1 MNQSPIRIEQSL
13 QKRIATGGKC
23 LVPYI
28 TGGFDGYIEAIYAA
42 AESGAD
48 AIEIGIP
55 FSDPVMDGP
64 TIQKAN
70 DIVLAKKI
78 SPMDI
83 LQEIRD
89 LDIEIPLAVMTYY
102 NIVYR
107 FGLERFAN
115 ALYESGISGAIL
127 PDLPLNEAAYWLDAA
142 SENGTETVLLA
153 APTTTDIRLE
163 DLCAQSKG
171 FVYAVWLLGITGVRA
186 ELARSAVVIAG
197 RCKAITDKPVLVG
210 VGIGTPQQAKE
221 VSEVADG
228 CIVGSAIVQ
237 KLLDN
242 EGAEAVGT
250 FVADIR
256 GVLDEL

>member
-1 MNQSPIRIEQSL
+1 MSKSPLRIEESL
-13 QKRIATGGKC
+13 RKRIGGGGKC

-28 TGGFDGYIEAIYAA
+28 TGGFEGYVEAIYAA
-42 AESGAD
+42 AEAGAD

-70 DIVLAKKI
+70 DVVLAQKI
-78 SPMDI
+78 SPLDI

-89 LDIEIPLAVMTYY
+89 LDIGIPLAVMTYY

-115 ALYESGISGAIL
+115 ALSESGISGAIL
-127 PDLPLNEAAYWLDAA
+127 PDLPLNEAGTWVDAA
-142 SENGTETVLLA
+142 SANGTETILLA
-153 APTTTDIRLE
+153 APTTTDERLE
-163 DLCAQSKG
+163 ALCEQSKG
-171 FVYAVWLLGITGVRA
+171 FVYAVGLLGITGVRA
-186 ELARSAVVIAG
+186 ELAKSAVVIAG
-197 RCKAITDKPVLVG
+197 RCKAFTDKPVLVG
-210 VGIGTPQQAKE
+210 VGIGTPEQAKE

-237 KLLDN
+237 KLLDG
-242 EGAEAVGT
+242 EGPESVGT
-250 FVADIR
+250 FVAAIR
-256 GVLDEL
+256 SALDES

>member
-1 MNQSPIRIEQSL
+1 
-13 QKRIATGGKC
+13 
-23 LVPYI
+23 
-28 TGGFDGYIEAIYAA
+28 
-42 AESGAD
+42 
-48 AIEIGIP
+48 
-55 FSDPVMDGP
+55 
-64 TIQKAN
+64 
-70 DIVLAKKI
+70 
-78 SPMDI
+78 MDI

-115 ALYESGISGAIL
+115 ALYESGISEVIL
-127 PDLPLNEAAYWLDAA
+127 PDLPLNEAGYWLNAA

-153 APTTTDIRLE
+153 APTTTDKRLE

-171 FVYAVWLLGITGVRA
+171 FVYAVGTSWYYGRSSF

-242 EGAEAVGT
+242 EGAEAVGA
-250 FVADIR
+250 FVGDIR

>member
-1 MNQSPIRIEQSL
+1 MIQEPLRIEQSL
-13 QKRIATGGKC
+13 RKRIETGGKC

-70 DIVLAKKI
+70 DIVLSKKV
-78 SPMDI
+78 SPLDI
-83 LQEIRD
+83 LQEIRG
-89 LDIEIPLAVMTYY
+89 LDIEVPLAVMTYY

-107 FGLERFAN
+107 FGLERFTN

-127 PDLPLNEAAYWLDAA
+127 PDLPLNEAEHWITAA

-153 APTTTDIRLE
+153 APTTTDKRLE
-163 DLCAQSKG
+163 NLCAQSKG
-171 FVYAVWLLGITGVRA
+171 FVYAVGLLGITGVRA

-221 VSEVADG
+221 VSQVADG

-237 KLLDN
+237 KLIDN
-242 EGAEAVGT
+242 EGPEAVGS

-256 GVLDEL
+256 VALDES

>member
-1 MNQSPIRIEQSL
+1 MSGEPLRIEQSL
-13 QKRIATGGKC
+13 RVRIRNGEKC

-55 FSDPVMDGP
+55 FSDPVMAGP

-70 DIVLAKKI
+70 DVVLEKNV

-89 LDIEIPLAVMTYY
+89 LDIEVPLAVMTYY

-115 ALYESGISGAIL
+115 ALMESGISGAIL
-127 PDLPLNEAAYWLDAA
+127 PDLPLNEAQGWIAAA
-142 SENGTETVLLA
+142 SENGTETIMLA
-153 APTTTDIRLE
+153 APTTTDERLE
-163 DLCAQSKG
+163 ALCKQSKG
-171 FVYAVWLLGITGVRA
+171 FVYAVGLLGITGVRA
-186 ELARSAVVIAG
+186 ELAKSAVVIAG
-197 RCKAITDKPVLVG
+197 RCKAVTEKPVLVG
-210 VGIGTPQQAKE
+210 VGIGSPQQAKE
-221 VSEVADG
+221 VSNVADG

-237 KLLDN
+237 RLLDN
-242 EGAEAVGT
+242 KGPESVGEFVRSIREA
-250 FVADIR
+250 
-256 GVLDEL
+256 LDDL

>member
-1 MNQSPIRIEQSL
+1 MSKSPLRIEESL
-13 QKRIATGGKC
+13 RERIGGGGKC

-28 TGGFDGYIEAIYAA
+28 TGGFEGYIEAIYAA
-42 AESGAD
+42 AEAGAD

-70 DIVLAKKI
+70 DIVLAQKI
-78 SPMDI
+78 SPFDI
-83 LQEIRD
+83 LQDIRD
-89 LDIEIPLAVMTYY
+89 LEIEIPLAVMTYY

-127 PDLPLNEAAYWLDAA
+127 PDLPLNEAESWLDAA
-142 SENGTETVLLA
+142 SENGTETILLA
-153 APTTTDIRLE
+153 APTTTDKRLE
-163 DLCAQSKG
+163 ALCSQSKG
-171 FVYAVWLLGITGVRA
+171 FVYAVGLLGITGVRA
-186 ELARSAVVIAG
+186 ELARSAVVIAE
-197 RCKAITDKPVLVG
+197 RCKKLTNKPVLVG
-210 VGIGTPQQAKE
+210 VGISTPEQAKE

-237 KLLDN
+237 KLLDGEGSESVGAFVGDMRRALN
-242 EGAEAVGT
+242 ET
-250 FVADIR
+250 
-256 GVLDEL
+256 

>member
-1 MNQSPIRIEQSL
+1 M
-13 QKRIATGGKC
+13 G
-23 LVPYI
+23 
-28 TGGFDGYIEAIYAA
+28 
-42 AESGAD
+42 
-48 AIEIGIP
+48 
-55 FSDPVMDGP
+55 
-64 TIQKAN
+64 
-70 DIVLAKKI
+70 
-78 SPMDI
+78 
-83 LQEIRD
+83 
-89 LDIEIPLAVMTYY
+89 
-102 NIVYR
+102 
-107 FGLERFAN
+107 
-115 ALYESGISGAIL
+115 
-127 PDLPLNEAAYWLDAA
+127 
-142 SENGTETVLLA
+142 
-153 APTTTDIRLE
+153 
-163 DLCAQSKG
+163 
-171 FVYAVWLLGITGVRA
+171 LLGITGVRA